1 MYWFISQVF
10 CHIDLFLNFMIYPVV
25 ILYGS
30 NDKKLSLLPYSY
42 CHPFLLLCLKV
53 TPLFPSTKKAGYLP
67 TFAKTSLYM
76 DFFAMHTVPNI
87 VSIPS
92 IFARRVRYACLWHQ
106 LFRGVRKR
114 DGRFPTA
121 GFWAGATGLLSDATS
136 GGCRPSDNDRRPIL

>member
-1 MYWFISQVF
+1 
-10 CHIDLFLNFMIYPVV
+10 MIYPVV

-76 DFFAMHTVPNI
+76 GFSAMHTIQNF
-87 VSIPS
+87 VSIS
-92 IFARRVRYACLWHQ
+92 IIFALK
-106 LFRGVRKR
+106 GVR
-114 DGRFPTA
+114 
-121 GFWAGATGLLSDATS
+121 
-136 GGCRPSDNDRRPIL
+136 I

>member
-1 MYWFISQVF
+1 MSQVF
-10 CHIDLFLNFMIYPVV
+10 CHINLFLNFMIYPVV

-92 IFARRVRYACLWHQ
+92 IFAR
-106 LFRGVRKR
+106 
-114 DGRFPTA
+114 
-121 GFWAGATGLLSDATS
+121 
-136 GGCRPSDNDRRPIL
+136 

>member
-1 MYWFISQVF
+1 MKPCLVF
-10 CHIDLFLNFMIYPVV
+10 NGERKSKKN
-25 ILYGS
+25 GS

-76 DFFAMHTVPNI
+76 DFSAMHTVPNI

-92 IFARRVRYACLWHQ
+92 IFALK
-106 LFRGVRKR
+106 GV
-114 DGRFPTA
+114 
-121 GFWAGATGLLSDATS
+121 
-136 GGCRPSDNDRRPIL
+136 CI